1 MQERIDFTFFIL
13 PHIVRE
19 RKDSSAL
26 IIKKNI
32 NFDKKTE
39 ESIQFLQAVP
49 WAPPLVPPLEI
60 VCFPSF
66 FHQGYYILIE
76 KD

>member
-32 NFDKKTE
+32 NFDKKK
-39 ESIQFLQAVP
+39 LRKAYN
-49 WAPPLVPPLEI
+49 
-60 VCFPSF
+60 F
-66 FHQGYYILIE
+66 FRQYLGLRP
-76 KD
+76 